1 MNVCAIIPAGGQG
14 TRMGG
19 TVPKQF
25 QALRGKP
32 ILYYTLRTFQESGL
46 IDSLVLVVPEKEL
59 ANTRADWLNHPSV
72 VKQVVAGGEKRQDS
86 VFNGYQALP
95 SDTDIVMV
103 HDGVRPFLS
112 KQMIQ
117 QTINIAGEFGAAITA
132 IPVNDTIKQVGNS
145 GVVQR
150 TVEREG
156 LWRVQTPQTFRYD
169 LLGEAFRKAR
179 TDSFYGTDE
188 GSLIEYLG
196 KEVRIVD
203 GSEWNLK
210 ITRPEDLVLGESIV
224 GKVFPEL

>member
-32 ILYYTLRTFQESGL
+32 ILHYTLKTLQESEL
-46 IDSLVLVVPEKEL
+46 IDSLVLVVPQNEL
-59 ANTRADWLNHPSV
+59 ENARADWLERPPV
-72 VKQVVAGGEKRQDS
+72 VKQVVVGGEKRQDS

-95 SDTDIVMV
+95 ADTDIVLV

-112 KQMIQ
+112 KEMIRV
-117 QTINIAGEFGAAITA
+117 TIEAAEKWGAAITA
-132 IPVNDTIKQVGNS
+132 IPVNDTLKKVDGS
-145 GVVQR
+145 GKVER

-156 LWRVQTPQTFRYD
+156 LWRVQTPQAFRYD
-169 LLGEAFRKAR
+169 LLGQAFRKAQA
-179 TDSFYGTDE
+179 DSFYGTDE
-188 GSLIEYLG
+188 ASLIEYLG
-196 KEVRIVD
+196 QEVRVVD

-224 GKVFPEL
+224 AKLFPEA

>member
-1 MNVCAIIPAGGQG
+1 MKVCAIIPAGGQG

-32 ILYYTLRTFQESGL
+32 ILHYTLRALQASEL

-59 ANTRADWLNHPSV
+59 KNARADWLERPPV
-72 VKQVVAGGEKRQDS
+72 VKQVVVGGEKRQDS

-95 SDTDIVMV
+95 TDTDIVLV

-112 KQMIQ
+112 REMIQ
-117 QTINIAGEFGAAITA
+117 ETIHTAGKFGAAITA
-132 IPVNDTIKQVGNS
+132 IPVHDTLKQVDDS
-145 GVVQR
+145 GLVQR

-156 LWRVQTPQTFRYD
+156 LWRVQTPQAFRYD
-169 LLGEAFRKAR
+169 LLGEAFRNAQA
-179 TDSFYGTDE
+179 DSFYGTDE
-188 GSLIEYLG
+188 AALIEHLG
-196 KEVRIVD
+196 QEVRVVD

-210 ITRPEDLVLGESIV
+210 ITRQEDLVLGESIV
-224 GKVFPEL
+224 AKLFPEH

>member
-1 MNVCAIIPAGGQG
+1 MKVCAIIPAGGQG

-32 ILYYTLRTFQESGL
+32 ILHYTLRALQESEL

-59 ANTRADWLNHPSV
+59 KNARADWLERPPV
-72 VKQVVAGGEKRQDS
+72 VKQVVVGGEKRQDS

-95 SDTDIVMV
+95 TDTDIVLV

-112 KQMIQ
+112 REMIQ
-117 QTINIAGEFGAAITA
+117 ETIHTAGKFGAAITA
-132 IPVNDTIKQVGNS
+132 IPVHDTLKQVDDS
-145 GVVQR
+145 GLVQR

-156 LWRVQTPQTFRYD
+156 LWRVQTPQAFRYD
-169 LLGEAFRKAR
+169 LLGEAFRNA
-179 TDSFYGTDE
+179 DSFYGTDE
-188 GSLIEYLG
+188 AALIEHLG
-196 KEVRIVD
+196 QEVRVVD

-224 GKVFPEL
+224 AKLFPEH

>member
-1 MNVCAIIPAGGQG
+1 MKVCAIIPAGGQG

-32 ILYYTLRTFQESGL
+32 ILHYTLRALQESEL

-59 ANTRADWLNHPSV
+59 KNARADWLERPPV
-72 VKQVVAGGEKRQDS
+72 VKQVVVGGEKRQDS

-95 SDTDIVMV
+95 TDTDIVLV

-112 KQMIQ
+112 REMIQ
-117 QTINIAGEFGAAITA
+117 ETIHTAEKFGAAITA
-132 IPVNDTIKQVGNS
+132 IPVHDTLKQVDDS
-145 GVVQR
+145 GLVQR

-156 LWRVQTPQTFRYD
+156 LWRVQTPQAFRYD
-169 LLGEAFRKAR
+169 LLGEAFRNAQA
-179 TDSFYGTDE
+179 DSFYGTDE
-188 GSLIEYLG
+188 AALIEHLG
-196 KEVRIVD
+196 QEVRVVD

-210 ITRPEDLVLGESIV
+210 ITRQEDLVLGESIV
-224 GKVFPEL
+224 AKLFPEH

>member
-1 MNVCAIIPAGGQG
+1 MKVCAIIPAGGQG

-32 ILYYTLRTFQESGL
+32 ILHYTLRALQESEL

-59 ANTRADWLNHPSV
+59 KNARADWLERPPV
-72 VKQVVAGGEKRQDS
+72 VKQVVVGGEKRQDS

-95 SDTDIVMV
+95 TDTDIVLV

-112 KQMIQ
+112 REMVQE
-117 QTINIAGEFGAAITA
+117 TIHTAGKFGAAITA
-132 IPVNDTIKQVGNS
+132 IPVHDTLKQVDDS
-145 GVVQR
+145 GLVQR

-156 LWRVQTPQTFRYD
+156 LWRVQTPQAFRYD
-169 LLGEAFRKAR
+169 LLGEAFRNAQA
-179 TDSFYGTDE
+179 DSFYGTDE
-188 GSLIEYLG
+188 AALIEYLG
-196 KEVRIVD
+196 QEVRVVD

-210 ITRPEDLVLGESIV
+210 ITRQEDLVLGESIV
-224 GKVFPEL
+224 AKLFPEH

>member
-1 MNVCAIIPAGGQG
+1 MKVCAIIPAGGQG

-32 ILYYTLRTFQESGL
+32 ILHYTLRTLQESGL
-46 IDSLVLVVPEKEL
+46 IDSLILVVPEKEL
-59 ANTRADWLNHPSV
+59 ENTRTDWLERPPV
-72 VKQVVAGGEKRQDS
+72 VKQVVVGGEKRQDS

-95 SDTDIVMV
+95 TDTDIVLV

-112 KQMIQ
+112 REMIQ
-117 QTINIAGEFGAAITA
+117 ETIHTAEKFGAAITA
-132 IPVNDTIKQVGNS
+132 IPVHDTLKQVDDS
-145 GVVQR
+145 GLVQR

-156 LWRVQTPQTFRYD
+156 LWRVQTPQAFRYD
-169 LLGEAFRKAR
+169 LLGEAFRNA
-179 TDSFYGTDE
+179 DSFYGTDE
-188 GSLIEYLG
+188 AALIEHLG
-196 KEVRIVD
+196 QEVRVVD

-224 GKVFPEL
+224 AKLFPEH

>member
-25 QALRGKP
+25 QALNGKP
-32 ILYYTLRTFQESGL
+32 ILHYTLRALQESDL
-46 IDSLVLVVPEKEL
+46 ISSLVLVVPEKEL
-59 ANTRADWLNHPSV
+59 VNARADWLNRPPV
-72 VKQVVAGGEKRQDS
+72 VKQVVVGGEKRQDS

-95 SDTDIVMV
+95 KNTDIVLV

-112 KQMIQ
+112 KEMIQ
-117 QTINIAGEFGAAITA
+117 ETIEVADKFGAAITA
-132 IPVNDTIKQVGNS
+132 IPVNDTLKQVDNS
-145 GVVQR
+145 GMVLR

-156 LWRVQTPQTFRYD
+156 LWRVQTPQAFRYD
-169 LLGEAFRKAR
+169 LLGEAFLKAKA
-179 TDSFYGTDE
+179 DSFYGTDE

-196 KEVRIVD
+196 QEVRIVD

-210 ITRPEDLVLGESIV
+210 ITRPEDLLLGESIAR
-224 GKVFPEL
+224 KIFPEL